1 VDRVSR
7 VALAMVAALGVLG
20 CPQKKE
26 VPVCGLHS
34 AAAPLVMKVGKK
46 ERFVSVGARLL
57 PSDRVT
63 ATGEALIE
71 CFGGALRRIE
81 KGDAFEVGELL
92 EAKIESTNIPR
103 YRLVEGKLEKLHAM
117 PRAVAPRYSDNQFT
131 PESALAAPDP
141 TSGDYL
147 VAFFTPNGFAKM
159 KGPPVEGPR
168 NLPPPNRRPRVPFVH
183 AGELG
188 EGPYLITVE
197 DEIVFAE
204 TDDLA
209 TAALPDDRTYS
220 LGRTVRL
227 ILPDGAEATLELGS
241 GNTLELE
248 GPMDLGL
255 R

>member
-1 VDRVSR
+1 MKPVVAMLA
-7 VALAMVAALGVLG
+7 ALALLG
-20 CPQKKE
+20 CPAKNE

-34 AAAPLVMKVGKK
+34 AAAPIVMKVGKK
-46 ERFVSVGARLL
+46 ERTLGVGAKLL
-57 PSDRVT
+57 PSDHLT
-63 ATGEALIE
+63 ASGDALLE

-81 KGDAFEVGELL
+81 KGDDFDVGELI
-92 EAKIESTNIPR
+92 EAKIESTNVPR
-103 YRLVEGKLEKLHAM
+103 YRLVDGKLQKVEAM
-117 PRAVAPRYSDNQFT
+117 PRTVAPRYSDNHFT
-131 PESALAAPDP
+131 PESALAPAEA
-141 TSGDYL
+141 TSGDYF

-168 NLPPPNRRPRVPFVH
+168 NLPPPYKRARVPFVH

-188 EGPYLITVE
+188 PGPYLITVE

-209 TAALPDDRTYS
+209 TAALPEGQTYS

-227 ILPDGAEATLELGS
+227 IVPGGAEATVDLGA
-241 GNTLELE
+241 GKAVALE
-248 GPMDLGL
+248 GPMDLSL